1 MRKWAKRLY
10 FDRRL
15 IKRAFLLKKEYN
27 QGHSNTRKG
36 RSGYLSSVFF
46 PLDQLKAFWT
56 LIVFISVVFF
66 IIRSFNNKKHRNYN
80 RIKFKIDYGTI
91 PIIGV
96 LILILTFNLN
106 NEVLLRGIIGS
117 QAIHPYGILI
127 IFFSLAYIC
136 ISLDSTGLFSYIALK
151 VALHSGNS
159 IKKLF
164 FYFFILSGSLTIFTS
179 NDIVILTLTPIII
192 YFSQYT
198 KINPMPFLIA
208 QFFSAN
214 IWSCFLYIGNPTNII
229 VSQAFNL
236 GFLEYL
242 QWSALPTIFA
252 GIGSLLIMLWVFR
265 KDLHQPIQLP
275 DLSAHTALK
284 DKPGA
289 IIGVVVLLSCLLLL
303 SLDHFVKA
311 PLWIICLSSALI
323 MLSKDL
329 IFDFYRANVFGL
341 RLVPFPTEDRTKG
354 LAKGVG
360 NSVKPTFV
368 TYRVVRL
375 VPWKVLPFVLGM
387 FILVEGL
394 VYAGWVDVMARGMSQ
409 ASQTVPSALFLFM
422 GMSVLFS
429 NLMNNQP
436 MTILFTQ
443 ILASPSFLVLEA
455 EKMGS
460 IFALIFGSNFGAN
473 FTPLGALAGIMW
485 LQILSKKGIALSYR
499 HFFKYGVSIMPIVIL
514 IATLVLLLEVR
525 FAF

>member
-1 MRKWAKRLY
+1 M
-10 FDRRL
+10 
-15 IKRAFLLKKEYN
+15 
-27 QGHSNTRKG
+27 
-36 RSGYLSSVFF
+36 
-46 PLDQLKAFWT
+46 
-56 LIVFISVVFF
+56 FF
-66 IIRSFNNKKHRNYN
+66 IIRSFNNKSHKDFKLK
-80 RIKFKIDYGTI
+80 KFKFDYGTI

-136 ISLDSTGLFSYIALK
+136 ISLDTTGLFSYIALK
-151 VALHSGNS
+151 VASHSGKS

-198 KINPMPFLIA
+198 KINPIPFLIA

-229 VSQAFNL
+229 VAQAFNL

-242 QWSALPTIFA
+242 RWSVLPTIAA

-265 KDLHQPIQLP
+265 KELRQPIQLP
-275 DLSAHTALK
+275 DLSPHTVLK

-289 IIGVVVLLSCLLLL
+289 VIGVFVLLSCLLLL
-303 SLDHFVKA
+303 SLDHFFKA
-311 PLWIICLSSALI
+311 PLWIICLSSASI

-329 IFDFYRANVFGL
+329 IFDFYRTNTFGL
-341 RLVPFPTEDRTKG
+341 RFVPFPIGGRTQG
-354 LAKGVG
+354 LAKGARD
-360 NSVKPTFV
+360 SVKIPFI
-368 TYRVVRL
+368 TYRVIRL
-375 VPWKVLPFVLGM
+375 MPWKVLPFVLGM

-394 VYAGWVDVMARGMSQ
+394 VHAGWVDVMAKGLSL
-409 ASQTVPSALFLFM
+409 ASQTVPSAMVVFM
-422 GMSVLFS
+422 GMSILFS

-443 ILASPSFLVLEA
+443 ILVSPSFQVPEA
-455 EKMGS
+455 EKIGS
-460 IFALIFGSNFGAN
+460 MFALIFGSNFGTN

-485 LQILSKKGIALSYR
+485 LQILSKKGITVSYR
-499 HFFKYGVSIMPIVIL
+499 RFFQYGISIMPFVIL
-514 IATLVLLLEVR
+514 IATLVLFLEVR
-525 FAF
+525 FVF